1 MHVSYAD
8 LYVNEA
14 IRFTFDTEILA
25 SYVDKL
31 QQKFR
36 FKILMWPLDHS

>member
-1 MHVSYAD
+1 MDVSYAD

-14 IRFTFDTEILA
+14 LRFTFGTKILA
-25 SYVDKL
+25 SNVDKL